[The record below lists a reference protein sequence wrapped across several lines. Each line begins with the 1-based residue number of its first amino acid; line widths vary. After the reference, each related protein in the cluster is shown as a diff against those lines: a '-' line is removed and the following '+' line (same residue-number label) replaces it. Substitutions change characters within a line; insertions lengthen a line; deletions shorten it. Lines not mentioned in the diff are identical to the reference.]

1 MSSYAVLVPVKPLAL
16 AKSRLVGISD
26 ARRSALAAAF
36 ALDTVAVAAA
46 TPGVV
51 GVLAV
56 TDDFRF
62 AAELAARGCAVIPDG
77 VTGDLNGSLLQA
89 AHEAVRRWPDAGVA
103 AVCAD
108 LPALRATDLAAAL
121 RAVPEDRPGFVTD
134 AAGRGTTTYAA
145 ALADFAPRFG
155 PDSRDAHLDAGC
167 AEIAGALA
175 SLRQD
180 VDDPTDLA
188 QARELG
194 VGPAT
199 AAVLANEWVP
209 G

>member
-1 MSSYAVLVPVKPLAL
+1 MPTRMPYAVLVPVKPLAL
-16 AKSRLVGISD
+16 AKSRLVGMTD

-36 ALDTVAVAAA
+36 ALDTVAVAAT

-62 AAELAARGCAVIPDG
+62 AAELTARGCAVIPDG
-77 VTGDLNGSLLQA
+77 VTGDLNGSLHQA
-89 AHEAVRRWPDAGVA
+89 AHEAARRWPGAALA

-108 LPALRATDLAAAL
+108 LPALRATDLETAL
-121 RAVPEDRPGFVTD
+121 RAVPDDRPAFVAD
-134 AAGRGTTTYAA
+134 VVGRGTTTYAA

-155 PDSRDAHLDAGC
+155 PDSRAAHLDAGC
-167 AEIAGALA
+167 AEIQGGLA

-180 VDDPTDLA
+180 VDEPADLA
-188 QARELG
+188 QARTLG

-199 AAVLANEWVP
+199 AAVLADE
-209 G
+209 

>member
-1 MSSYAVLVPVKPLAL
+1 MSYAVLVPVKPLAL
-16 AKSRLVGISD
+16 AKSRLVGLAD
-26 ARRSALAAAF
+26 ARRRALAAAF

-62 AAELAARGCAVIPDG
+62 AAELTGRGCAVIPDG

-89 AHEAVRRWPDAGVA
+89 AHEAARRWPGARLA

-121 RAVPEDRPGFVTD
+121 RAVPDDRPGFVAD
-134 AAGRGTTTYAA
+134 AAGLGTTTYAA
-145 ALADFAPRFG
+145 ALAHFAPRFG
-155 PDSRDAHLDAGC
+155 PGSRAAHLEAGC
-167 AEIAGALA
+167 AEITGALA

-180 VDDPTDLA
+180 VDGPADLVR
-188 QARELG
+188 ARALG

-199 AAVLANEWVP
+199 AAALADA
-209 G
+209 

>member
-1 MSSYAVLVPVKPLAL
+1 MSYAVLVPVKPLAV
-16 AKSRLVGISD
+16 AKSRLVGLTD

-36 ALDTVAVAAA
+36 ALDTVAVASA

-62 AAELAARGCAVIPDG
+62 AAELTARGCAVIPDG
-77 VTGDLNGSLLQA
+77 VTGDLNASLRQA
-89 AHEAVRRWPDAGVA
+89 AHEAVRRWPRAALA

-108 LPALRATDLAAAL
+108 LPALRAIDLATAL
-121 RAVPEDRPGFVTD
+121 RAVPNDRPGFVAD
-134 AAGRGTTTYAA
+134 AVGRGTTTYAA
-145 ALADFAPRFG
+145 ALADFAPQFG
-155 PDSRDAHLDAGC
+155 PDSRAAHLDAGC
-167 AEIAGALA
+167 AEIGGALT

-180 VDDPTDLA
+180 VDDPADLA
-188 QARELG
+188 QARALG

-199 AAVLANEWVP
+199 AAVLAD

>member
-1 MSSYAVLVPVKPLAL
+1 MSYAVLVPVKPLAL
-16 AKSRLVGISD
+16 AKSRLVGITD
-26 ARRSALAAAF
+26 GQRSALAAAF

-62 AAELAARGCAVIPDG
+62 AAELTARGCAVIPDG

-89 AHEAVRRWPDAGVA
+89 AHEAARRWPGARLA

-108 LPALRATDLAAAL
+108 LPALRASDLAAAL
-121 RAVPEDRPGFVTD
+121 RAVPDDRPGFVAD
-134 AAGRGTTTYAA
+134 AAGVGTTTYAA
-145 ALADFAPRFG
+145 ALAHFAPSFG
-155 PDSRDAHLDAGC
+155 PGSRAAHLEAGC
-167 AEIAGALA
+167 AEITGALA

-180 VDDPTDLA
+180 VDGPADLVR
-188 QARELG
+188 ARALG

-199 AAVLANEWVP
+199 AAALAVE
-209 G
+209 